1 MKKKS
6 EGFEKKL
13 NKAEEKQRKRVT
25 VCLKLDQEH
34 DAKVIEQLRA
44 CPNKQGYIKKLIL
57 DDLTLLGPY
66 E

>member
-6 EGFEKKL
+6 KEVEKKL

-57 DDLTLLGPY
+57 NDLTYIGPFV
-66 E
+66 